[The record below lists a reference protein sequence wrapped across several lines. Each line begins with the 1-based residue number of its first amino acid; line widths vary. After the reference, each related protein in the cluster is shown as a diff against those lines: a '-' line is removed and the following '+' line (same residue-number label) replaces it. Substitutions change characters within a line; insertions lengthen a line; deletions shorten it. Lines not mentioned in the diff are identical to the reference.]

1 MDFNLD
7 LTFIRITMGIGIG
20 GYLICYGLLWKFRQT
35 RKVVQNEA
43 TTLLSKIDNHK
54 KSWNDIISHA
64 DPSLEL
70 PSECPICMGT
80 FEEES

>member
-7 LTFIRITMGIGIG
+7 LTFIRITMGIGVV

-43 TTLLSKIDNHK
+43 STLLSKIDNHK
-54 KSWNDIISHA
+54 QSWKDIIKDT
-64 DPSLEL
+64 DP
-70 PSECPICMGT
+70 
-80 FEEES
+80 